1 MDLVDPQNPD
11 VLANEIIEN
20 VESSLSRFKE
30 INEQLKKN

>member
-11 VLANEIIEN
+11 VLANEVIEN
-20 VESSLSRFKE
+20 IESGLSRFKE